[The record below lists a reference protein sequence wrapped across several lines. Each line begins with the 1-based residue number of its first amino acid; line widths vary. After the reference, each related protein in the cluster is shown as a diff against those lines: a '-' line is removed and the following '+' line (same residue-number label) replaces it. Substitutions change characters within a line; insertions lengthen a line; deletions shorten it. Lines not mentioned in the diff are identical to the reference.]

1 MVEFFRFL
9 WKKLKNERTW
19 KTKLLKLFKKSLNW
33 VFQNFLCS
41 VCVSTVFCFV
51 CSIYFWFFGRIYQA
65 VSCDLW
71 HVVVYRD
78 KNFIVLLTV
87 FHFLFARPFASVRSN
102 WQVLDFDPLLLFLF
116 EKRFVIRKEKWKN
129 FTVIIAL
136 SKCFIYLLSLLL

>member
-1 MVEFFRFL
+1 MACVERQCNEISWLNFL
-9 WKKLKNERTW
+9 DFYGKNERTW
-19 KTKLLKLFKKSLNW
+19 KTKSLKLFKKSLNW

-71 HVVVYRD
+71 HIVVFRD

-102 WQVLDFDPLLLFLF
+102 WQALDFDPLLLFLF
-116 EKRFVIRKEKWKN
+116 EKRFVIRKKNEK
-129 FTVIIAL
+129 FYRYYCPI
-136 SKCFIYLLSLLL
+136 